1 MGKDLESTVK
11 WKVDVSQFKNAIA
24 EANRSIKLANSEFK
38 KASAGL
44 DDWSKS
50 EDGLA
55 AKMRQLSAVADAQQR
70 KVDIL
75 RQQYEETAKAQGED
89 SKAAQ
94 DLKVQLN
101 NQEAALESTKKEM
114 RKYSE
119 GVDDAEEET
128 KETTQSLSA
137 MKVAIGNLI
146 ADGIRKLISSLGE
159 LKEAYEEYDAGADL
173 IITKTGATGETLAA
187 LSDSYDKVQHS
198 VLASSE
204 DIGSAIGEVNTR
216 FGYTGRELEDLTE
229 KFLKFA
235 QINGVDVSGSVDSVQ
250 KTLAAFNLEGH
261 DAGRVLDALTL
272 TGQRTGVSVDKLT
285 DGLLKNAT
293 AFQQMGLSL
302 EDAIVLMGQAELSG
316 ADMEVIMNGVSRAL
330 KTATEEGVPLSDVLA
345 EIENEIRNNTNET
358 DARAPAYDAFGRGGD
373 KVCNAIKGGTLS
385 CKDLQ
390 GSAVDAS
397 GAVERTYDATIDG
410 ADEMKLIL
418 QGIKADIGKD
428 ISRFLDENKY
438 EIKAFLEGVISFIKN
453 VVGFIIRNKE
463 VIIGALTGIGTALAA
478 TFAVTKVKAFFD
490 ALKAGETLLT
500 ALDGSLTKVLV
511 VGAGLA
517 VGALVGLYQATYKSA
532 EELYGLTEEQKA
544 YNEAIKEQAA
554 AWEETAKARSEAF
567 SGIDGEIT
575 HSQELWQELQSVVD
589 ENGKVKEGYEDR
601 AAVITG
607 ILSKALGIEIDLTN
621 GQISNYKEL
630 KSSIED
636 VIAAKKAE
644 AYLAADEQAYSEA
657 IKCRVSAY
665 EDLTQAQRNA
675 KVASDNYK
683 AASSELQAIEEGL
696 KNGLYGSVDAYKA
709 AGQEAAKLREKV
721 AVLKSVQD
729 EQNAT
734 LDAAQMKYDG
744 YMTTIQNHEGLME
757 AIASGDVTSMTNAM
771 YRLGESYGTAET
783 MSEESLRKQQE
794 RLKGTMAQM
803 EADAKS
809 GGKKLDDAMYSAY
822 QTMLAETDK
831 SLAKIEQ
838 RHATS
843 GREAPKN
850 YIAGYDE
857 NMPEA
862 VSKASWYA
870 GQISNKM
877 DTVKDGAYS
886 SGSDA
891 GANFTSGLKS
901 GIETG
906 QGALF
911 AAITTLG
918 TTMLGRMKA
927 SLKEESPSK
936 ATKEMGEFLMQ
947 GLGIGMKEGSKAVL
961 GQADAFGG
969 ALLSSLRQNVN
980 GSLAGL
986 QQNVSVAGAGGQTVV
1001 FNQYNNSPKSL
1012 DALTIYR
1019 QTNSILFNAKVRGA

>member
-38 KASAGL
+38 RASAGL

-159 LKEAYEEYDAGADL
+159 LKEAYEDYDAGADL

-235 QINGVDVSGSVDSVQ
+235 QINGTDVSSSVDSVQ
-250 KTLAAFNLEGH
+250 KTLAAFGLEGH
-261 DAGRVLDALTL
+261 EAGRVLDALTL

-293 AFQQMGLSL
+293 AFQQMGLGV

-316 ADMEVIMNGVSRAL
+316 ADMEVIMNGVSKAL

-345 EIENEIRNNTNET
+345 EIEDEIRNNTNET
-358 DARAPAYDAFGRGGD
+358 EALALAYDYFGKSGD
-373 KVCNAIKGGTLS
+373 KVFNAIKGGTLTF
-385 CKDLQ
+385 KDF
-390 GSAVDAS
+390 GGAAEDAT
-397 GAVERTYDATIDG
+397 GAVENTYAATLDG
-410 ADEMKLIL
+410 MDEVKLML
-418 QGIKADIGKD
+418 QSAKADIGKA
-428 ISRFLDENKY
+428 ISNFLDENRE
-438 EIKAFLEGVISFIKN
+438 EIKAFIEGVIRFVKNLINFIQQN
-453 VVGFIIRNKE
+453 GRTIIA
-463 VIIGALTGIGTALAA
+463 VLASIA
-478 TFAVTKVKAFFD
+478 SAIAVTFTVNKVTAF
-490 ALKAGETLLT
+490 AG
-500 ALDGSLTKVLV
+500 AIKSLFSLI
-511 VGAGLA
+511 AAHPFAALA
-517 VGALVGLYQATYKSA
+517 VGVGVAVAALAQFIPNAREAA
-532 EELYGLTEEQKA
+532 EELYGLSEEQKA
-544 YNEAIKEQAA
+544 YNDAIMEQAD
-554 AWEETAKARSEAF
+554 AWKATSEARAEAF
-567 SGIDGEIT
+567 SGVDSEIE
-575 HSQELWQELQSVVD
+575 HSQKLWDELQGIVD
-589 ENGKVKEGYEDR
+589 ENGKIKEGYEDR

-607 ILSKALGIEIDLTN
+607 ILSRALGVEIDLTD
-621 GQISNYKEL
+621 GQIQNYKEL
-630 KSSIED
+630 KASVQD
-636 VIAAKKAE
+636 VISVKKAE
-644 AYLAADEQAYSEA
+644 AYLMADEQAYAEA
-657 IKCRVSAY
+657 LKGRKDAY
-665 EDLTQAQRNA
+665 EDLAQARRNA
-675 KVASDNYK
+675 SVAEGKLAAAEAEAEKIRAEYESAGITRRRMMLSQMVEAEAKVDV
-683 AASSELQAIEEGL
+683 LT
-696 KNGLYGSVDAYKA
+696 DAYN
-709 AGQEAAKLREKV
+709 
-721 AVLKSVQD
+721 
-729 EQNAT
+729 EQNET
-734 LDAAQMKYDG
+734 LLAAQGRYDG

-757 AIASGDVTSMTNAM
+757 AIETGEVEPMTEAM
-771 YRLGESYGTAET
+771 IKLGESYGTAAT
-783 MSEESLRKQQE
+783 MSEESLKKQEAYLKQKISDMRKDIQAGGKQYTSDQLAIYE
-794 RLKGTMAQM
+794 RL
-803 EADAKS
+803 
-809 GGKKLDDAMYSAY
+809 YN
-822 QTMLAETDK
+822 QTVGELG
-831 SLAKIEQ
+831 KIESE
-838 RHATS
+838 HATA
-843 GREAPKN
+843 GREAPRQYQK
-850 YIAGYDE
+850 GYE
-857 NMPEA
+857 ETAPAA
-862 VSKASWYA
+862 VNAAQWFA
-870 GQISNKM
+870 DQITGEMNS
-877 DTVKDGAYS
+877 VGAGAYT
-886 SGSDA
+886 SGSNA
-891 GANFTSGLKS
+891 GTWFTDGLKA
-901 GIETG
+901 GIQNG
-906 QGALF
+906 QGSLF
-911 AAITTLG
+911 SAITTLG

-947 GLGIGMKEGSKAVL
+947 GLGIGMKEGSRAVL

-969 ALLSSLRQNVN
+969 ALLSSLKQNVN